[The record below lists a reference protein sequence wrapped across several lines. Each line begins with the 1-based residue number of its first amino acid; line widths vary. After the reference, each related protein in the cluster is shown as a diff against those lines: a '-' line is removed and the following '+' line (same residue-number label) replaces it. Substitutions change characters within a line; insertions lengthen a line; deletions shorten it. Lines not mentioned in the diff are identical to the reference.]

1 LLPHKTQCPAIFRT
15 VTSESRKIPTPV
27 SMPVDD
33 SLAIVPPEQA
43 LAAALDAHRPVLQ
56 AWFTRRLGNRHDAE
70 DHVQEVYA
78 RALATVPAKNI
89 ASPRGF
95 LLRIASTV
103 LVDRYRRDKVRER
116 HNHVALAEAPEVED
130 GAGSPERALAA
141 RQQLALVEA
150 ALLELD
156 PLPRQ
161 IFMLARLEGLSHREI
176 GGRLGL
182 EPVQVSRQVERA
194 MAHLARRLARA
205 AS

>member
-1 LLPHKTQCPAIFRT
+1 
-15 VTSESRKIPTPV
+15 
-27 SMPVDD
+27 
-33 SLAIVPPEQA
+33 
-43 LAAALDAHRPVLQ
+43 
-56 AWFTRRLGNRHDAE
+56 
-70 DHVQEVYA
+70 VQEVYA

-103 LVDRYRRDKVRER
+103 LVDRWRRDRVRER
-116 HNHVALAEAPEVED
+116 HNHVALAEASEPED
-130 GAGSPERALAA
+130 GGTGSPERALAA

-161 IFMLARLEGLSHREI
+161 IFLLARLEGLSHRDI
-176 GGRLGL
+176 GKRLGL

-205 AS
+205 PA

>member
-1 LLPHKTQCPAIFRT
+1 
-15 VTSESRKIPTPV
+15 V
-27 SMPVDD
+27 SGED
-33 SLAIVPPEQA
+33 SLAKTPP
-43 LAAALDAHRPVLQ
+43 AAEPAFAAGLDAHRPALQ
-56 AWFTRRLGNRHDAE
+56 AWFVRRLGNRHDAE

-78 RALATVPAKNI
+78 RALATVPTNKI
-89 ASPRGF
+89 DSPRGF

-116 HNHVALAEAPEVED
+116 HNHVALADAPEPGD
-130 GAGSPERALAA
+130 GGAGSPERSLAA

-161 IFMLARLEGLSHREI
+161 IFMLARLEGMSHREI
-176 GGRLGL
+176 GKRLGL

-194 MAHLARRLARA
+194 MAHLARRLARSA
-205 AS
+205 